1 MSLVEGPRPRSRQEW
16 LQCIRMG
23 FRFKWFLFFID
34 ENGRIGINS
43 RKNKMFRFE
52 LTKQWQNWIDIFFN
66 RNLQHLLNK
75 WTCEAF
81 FAVPEYPCNWQRLT
95 KNQPF
100 WVQTKINM
108 IRWSDGLNEA
118 FHLYKNLLNPP
129 KQTQKSINNL
139 SWMDTFRLHK
149 LSTSMDAENTMKV
162 YQNAWEAQICKHA
175 HSIWENANLD
185 HTKFQP
191 HHRVPGLIL
200 TWTWLHIHN
209 FQALWNGDT
218 RVSIG
223 HVFYP
228 PWTPS
233 KTGGNSHCSAGP
245 AWGDKTHNKK
255 HRDIRYTK
263 RVGTVDDQVFAS
275 LITLGDVVVDDNDDD
290 DDGDDGTCL
299 LIAIIWAWEISSAS
313 PLPGRKGC

>member
-1 MSLVEGPRPRSRQEW
+1 MV
-16 LQCIRMG
+16 
-23 FRFKWFLFFID
+23 LFFHWQ
-34 ENGRIGINS
+34 
-43 RKNKMFRFE
+43 K
-52 LTKQWQNWIDIFFN
+52 WQNWYKFKEKQNVSFWIDQTMAELDWHFFQPKLATSFKQVDLWSLFRCPWVSMQLAKADEKSTFLGS
-66 RNLQHLLNK
+66 RNQYD
-75 WTCEAF
+75 
-81 FAVPEYPCNWQRLT
+81 P
-95 KNQPF
+95 
-100 WVQTKINM
+100 M
-108 IRWSDGLNEA
+108 IRWIEWSISFVQKPAETCWNP
-118 FHLYKNLLNPP
+118 KN
-129 KQTQKSINNL
+129 KRQKSINNL
-139 SWMDTFRLHK
+139 SWMDTFRFHK

-275 LITLGDVVVDDNDDD
+275 LITLGDVVDDNDDD
-290 DDGDDGTCL
+290 DDGDDCTCL